1 MLRVNNKSTGH
12 FNVCVIR
19 SGSYVTS
26 IRVLFLFV
34 CFFPSYVRKNCDVPL
49 FNGQDQELITIMNLN
64 FNIKTAIETQITHVN
79 EHVEITLIPT
89 QLKVL

>member
-26 IRVLFLFV
+26 IRFFL
-34 CFFPSYVRKNCDVPL
+34 SYVRKNCDVPP
-49 FNGQDQELITIMNLN
+49 FNQQDQKLITIMNLN
-64 FNIKTAIETQITHVN
+64 FNLKTASETQITHVN
-79 EHVEITLIPT
+79 ELVEITLIPT
-89 QLKVL
+89 Q